1 MLEEQENKN
10 DNNFISNEVPISLS
24 GKTRNKN
31 LPNLQKNPI
40 QTEKPSSPKEN
51 PVNTNEIESLKNNS
65 TFPSI
70 EPKSDNEK
78 VGESIINLSGK
89 TKEKKDF
96 TEKKR
101 RRRNKCSYSS
111 KKSKK
116 SKNKSIIPP
125 LINLSKNVLPNP
137 QSSIQES
144 NENLILKEFHSSNGA
159 IKFDP
164 NIDAEQIEN
173 NKTAKK
179 KSKISEKERIANAEK
194 EFMEKLNQEYSD
206 EQYNKDLSQILKEEK
221 NQFMQ
226 KNFPIMYRKDKYY
239 LYSILL
245 NKRRTQPIHFIN
257 PNSLSNSIQESKKL
271 QTLYLNEELEK
282 GEINN
287 CENLEEE
294 KNNNNFKKQSI
305 DNNTEEEQLEH
316 IKKNL
321 TEKEDENRNK
331 NINKDNKFISPQKK
345 KDKKGVAG
353 MSDTSPSETDG
364 KNNENNQSI
373 DESGDKIYGLKFKK
387 IYDVLPKHIWSMP
400 EEDKELDVEL
410 FFEDCIQMWPFTEC
424 RFIKEI
430 ALEFL
435 MMNNYSTDICFK
447 REKDFVSF
455 MKKRAKELDFSLV
468 NKNEKTVKNYSLR
481 KTKNN

>member
-1 MLEEQENKN
+1 
-10 DNNFISNEVPISLS
+10 
-24 GKTRNKN
+24 
-31 LPNLQKNPI
+31 
-40 QTEKPSSPKEN
+40 
-51 PVNTNEIESLKNNS
+51 
-65 TFPSI
+65 
-70 EPKSDNEK
+70 
-78 VGESIINLSGK
+78 
-89 TKEKKDF
+89 
-96 TEKKR
+96 
-101 RRRNKCSYSS
+101 
-111 KKSKK
+111 
-116 SKNKSIIPP
+116 
-125 LINLSKNVLPNP
+125 
-137 QSSIQES
+137 
-144 NENLILKEFHSSNGA
+144 
-159 IKFDP
+159 
-164 NIDAEQIEN
+164 
-173 NKTAKK
+173 
-179 KSKISEKERIANAEK
+179 
-194 EFMEKLNQEYSD
+194 
-206 EQYNKDLSQILKEEK
+206 
-221 NQFMQ
+221 
-226 KNFPIMYRKDKYY
+226 
-239 LYSILL
+239 
-245 NKRRTQPIHFIN
+245 
-257 PNSLSNSIQESKKL
+257 
-271 QTLYLNEELEK
+271 
-282 GEINN
+282 
-287 CENLEEE
+287 LEEE

-321 TEKEDENRNK
+321 TEKEDENKNK